1 MRAESKVNHMTVEEQ
16 LKQEILKQYK
26 SVRAFTTE
34 IGIPYTTLH
43 SVFTRGIANA
53 GIETMLK
60 VFDALGLD
68 IESVPTG
75 TLRKKK
81 NEKSPSAEESAP
93 GDQVTLEESNRLLM
107 ALGYIQEGDDLSDQ
121 DLAFLSHIVG
131 LLDAWFRSK
140 GQ

>member
-1 MRAESKVNHMTVEEQ
+1 MTVEEQ

-43 SVFTRGIANA
+43 SVFTRGISNA

-75 TLRKKK
+75 TLRKKEK
-81 NEKSPSAEESAP
+81 ENEKSPSAEESAP
-93 GDQVTLEESNRLLM
+93 GDQVTLEESNRLLI
-107 ALGYIQEGDDLSDQ
+107 ALGYIQEGDDLSDE

>member
-1 MRAESKVNHMTVEEQ
+1 MTVEEQ

>member
-1 MRAESKVNHMTVEEQ
+1 MTVEEQ

-75 TLRKKK
+75 TLRHKE

-93 GDQVTLEESNRLLM
+93 GDRVTLEESNRLLV

-121 DLAFLSHIVG
+121 DLAFLSHIIG